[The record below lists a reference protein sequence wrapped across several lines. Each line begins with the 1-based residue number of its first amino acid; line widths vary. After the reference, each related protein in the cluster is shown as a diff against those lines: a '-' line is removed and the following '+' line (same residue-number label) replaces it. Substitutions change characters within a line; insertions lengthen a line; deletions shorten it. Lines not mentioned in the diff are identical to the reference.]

1 MLARKHSEKYSECV
15 QEKSIQSQGGKARKE
30 SLTAEQRAGI
40 ASQAAKA
47 RWAAAKPPGV
57 LHKGNFMDEFGF
69 DVECY
74 VLDDPQKTAVV
85 SQSGMGE
92 ALGLSRR
99 GNAFPRFLHSKAMVN
114 SVSAQ
119 LRDKL
124 SQPIKFQ
131 SKNNGAQGS
140 GFDVT
145 LLIDICRAIIDVE
158 PFLDRQQK
166 HVALQ
171 AHVILNASAKAGIKG
186 LVYALA
192 GYNPSAEEVIS
203 AFKLY
208 VQEEAKKYEKEFPDE
223 LYMQWY
229 RLYQIP
235 VLPRGRPW
243 HFKHLTVKHVYGPL
257 AQSNGKIL
265 QLTRALKGA
274 SGDRKSKLFQFLS
287 EVGTRALRFH
297 LGRLVEMAEDSE
309 DLAAYERKITK
320 RFGGQQELDF
330 VEVSPAPTSEE
341 TCA

>member
-1 MLARKHSEKYSECV
+1 MLAKRAYSSVMSDKE
-15 QEKSIQSQGGKARKE
+15 SIQSKGGKARKE
-30 SLTAEQRAGI
+30 SLTVEQRSEI

-47 RWAAAKPPGV
+47 RWAVAKPPTV
-57 LHKGNFMDEFGF
+57 LHKGNFMEEFGF
-69 DVECY
+69 DVDCY
-74 VLDDPQKTAVV
+74 VLDDTQKTAVI
-85 SQSGMGE
+85 SQTGMGE

-99 GNAFPRFLHSKAMVN
+99 GNAFPRFLHSKAMAN

-119 LRDKL
+119 LRQKL
-124 SQPIKFQ
+124 EQPLKFQ
-131 SKNNGAQGS
+131 GKNNGALGS

-145 LLIDICRAIIDVE
+145 LLIDICRAITDVE

-166 HVALQ
+166 HVAAQ

-192 GYNPSAEEVIS
+192 GYNPTTEEVIS

-208 VQEEAKKYEKEFPDE
+208 VQEEAKKYEKEFPEE
-223 LYMQWY
+223 LYMQWH

-235 VLPRGRPW
+235 VPLRGKPW

-257 AQSNGKIL
+257 AQSNGKVL
-265 QLTRALKGA
+265 QLTRALKSA
-274 SGDRKSKLFQFLS
+274 SGDRKAKLFQFLS

-309 DLAAYERKITK
+309 DQAAYERKILK
-320 RFGGQQELDF
+320 RFGGQQELELIDIT
-330 VEVSPAPTSEE
+330 PPTSSE
-341 TCA
+341 TSA